1 MLSGALY
8 QIGGITL
15 CLIGSAAMLAACW
28 LITFA
33 LPLEESPASARQ
45 RLA

>member
-1 MLSGALY
+1 M
-8 QIGGITL
+8 
-15 CLIGSAAMLAACW
+15 CLIGSAAMLAVCW

-33 LPLEESPASARQ
+33 LPLEESPSAARQ